1 MCFFRVSDMIYFIF
15 LGICIVFNNEIFG
28 NVNIYFI
35 RNGIN
40 VDRGKFI
47 RKFIIYRLS
56 DYI

>member
-1 MCFFRVSDMIYFIF
+1 MNYFIF
-15 LGICIVFNNEIFG
+15 LGICIVFNNEIFV

-47 RKFIIYRLS
+47 RKFIRLS